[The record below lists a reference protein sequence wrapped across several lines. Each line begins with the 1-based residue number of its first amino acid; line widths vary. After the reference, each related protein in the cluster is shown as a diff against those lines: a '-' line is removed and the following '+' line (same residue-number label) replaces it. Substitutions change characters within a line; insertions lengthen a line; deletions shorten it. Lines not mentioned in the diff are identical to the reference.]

1 MNVTSTGDSG
11 PEDMGLGK
19 PFKYERKKI
28 SYGPF
33 ARPRL
38 EETPHTQ
45 TMSVELGTADRQL
58 RVLVWTFGVKIW
70 QRAAVLSPLLPR
82 ISLPSFASL

>member
-45 TMSVELGTADRQL
+45 TISVE
-58 RVLVWTFGVKIW
+58 
-70 QRAAVLSPLLPR
+70 
-82 ISLPSFASL
+82 